1 MGHPGTVV
9 IMNGFPWVGLQYEF
23 IGHQGATSQLR
34 YILCCVTEQFV
45 MAAICSES
53 WDINNIITLQ
63 GCFDS

>member
-9 IMNGFPWVGLQYEF
+9 IMNGFPWVSLQYEF

-34 YILCCVTEQFV
+34 YILRCVTEQFV
-45 MAAICSES
+45 MTAICSES